1 MEDESGRFL
10 EFRERATKTRT
21 GESKDA
27 RPFAPRAYANECNPA
42 RCPVEL
48 YHIYASHRPLSVMHD
63 NAPFFLA
70 VNNMLKHDND
80 PRLWFKVSP
89 LGQNT
94 IGSFMRSMA
103 VEIGLKGKYTNH
115 SVRKTSCTNLLQAGV
130 SPTLIQQISGHKDVK
145 SLTNYA
151 TASREQIREMGA
163 ILSNPQSIKRRAV
176 AAVSGPK
183 DASEL
188 LMSAVQP
195 RSSPVHMQPDTC
207 IENTAV
213 AAIQQSPSSCAA
225 EPIQATT
232 ASQAMMMLRTTSSM
246 SGLFTNAQLHH
257 CSFTINMGNS
267 ADK

>member
-1 MEDESGRFL
+1 
-10 EFRERATKTRT
+10 
-21 GESKDA
+21 
-27 RPFAPRAYANECNPA
+27 
-42 RCPVEL
+42 
-48 YHIYASHRPLSVMHD
+48 MHD
-63 NAPFFLA
+63 NAPFVLA

-115 SVRKTSCTNLLQAGV
+115 SVRKTSCTDLLQAGV
-130 SPTLIQQISGHKDVK
+130 SPTLIQHISGHKDVK

-176 AAVSGPK
+176 VAVSGPK
-183 DASEL
+183 NASSCKSCL
-188 LMSAVQP
+188 CPLYNRDQA
-195 RSSPVHMQPDTC
+195 RFHMQPGTC

-246 SGLFTNAQLHH
+246 SGLFTNAQLHN

-267 ADK
+267 VDK

>member
-1 MEDESGRFL
+1 MFSNIVLCSHRARHESRKMTWGDIAPMEDESGRFL

-27 RPFAPRAYANECNPA
+27 RPFTPRAYENECNPA

-94 IGSFMRSMA
+94 IGSFMPCMA

-115 SVRKTSCTNLLQAGV
+115 PVRKTSCTNLLQAGV

-151 TASREQIREMGA
+151 TASREQIHEMGA
-163 ILSNPQSIKRRAV
+163 ILSNPSRSNAGRW
-176 AAVSGPK
+176 
-183 DASEL
+183 L
-188 LMSAVQP
+188 LYPVP
-195 RSSPVHMQPDTC
+195 R
-207 IENTAV
+207 
-213 AAIQQSPSSCAA
+213 
-225 EPIQATT
+225 
-232 ASQAMMMLRTTSSM
+232 MLRSCLCPLYNRDQARFICSPTHAFKIQLLQRSNKAQVVALQR
-246 SGLFTNAQLHH
+246 LFSQQQRHRL
-257 CSFTINMGNS
+257 
-267 ADK
+267 